1 MELRRAK
8 VNSQQK
14 ERDLKMAHY
23 LVTGGAGFFG
33 SIMKNILLERG
44 DTVVSID
51 LEPDSLVRNGFVAYR
66 GDINDD
72 VLMEKIFSENKFDG
86 IFHLAALLA
95 HVKKDLPKL
104 WRANVDGTAN
114 VLRFAE
120 KYEVGHIIFT
130 SSNCLWAKNFDT
142 LVTEDEP
149 PAPIEIYGRSKLEGE
164 KILLASSK
172 VKSVIFRCPTIMDEG
187 RLGLLG
193 ILFAFIDENR
203 RLWVVGD
210 GKNHYQF
217 IYAKDLAD
225 ACIKAMSYGET
236 DVFNI
241 GSDDVKTFNEVYQ
254 YVINYGKSKSRIAHL
269 PRGLSVLGMKI
280 CFALGISPLG
290 PYQYKMITSSFVFDT
305 SKIKAKLGWHPT
317 KKNEEMMLAA
327 YEYYHKNKDEI
338 LNRKDVSAH
347 SSVAKM
353 GIIRLLKWLS

>member
-1 MELRRAK
+1 
-8 VNSQQK
+8 
-14 ERDLKMAHY
+14 MAHY

-33 SIMKNILLERG
+33 SILKTILLNRG
-44 DTVVSID
+44 DSVASID
-51 LEPDSLVRNGFVAYR
+51 LEPDSTDRKGFIAYR
-66 GDINDD
+66 GDINDN

-86 IFHLAALLA
+86 VFHLAALLA

-104 WRANVDGTAN
+104 WRSNVDGTAN

-120 KYEVGHIIFT
+120 KFGVEHMVFT
-130 SSNCLWAKNFDT
+130 STNCLWAKNFDK
-142 LVTEDEP
+142 LVKEDEQ
-149 PAPIEIYGRSKLEGE
+149 PAPIEIYGRSKLKAEE
-164 KILLASSK
+164 ILLASTK

-203 RLWVVGD
+203 KLWVVGD
-210 GKNHYQF
+210 GNNHYQF

-225 ACIKAMSYGET
+225 ACIKGIAHGAS

-254 YVINYGKSKSRIAHL
+254 YVIDYGKSKSRIAHL
-269 PRGLSVLGMKI
+269 PKGLTVFGMKV

-290 PYQYKMITSSFVFDT
+290 PYQYKMITSNFVFDT
-305 SKIKAKLGWHPT
+305 SKIKEKLGWHPT
-317 KKNEEMMLAA
+317 KKNEEMMLVA

-338 LNRKDVSAH
+338 LHRKDVSAH

-353 GIIRLLKWLS
+353 GVIRLLKWLS

>member
-1 MELRRAK
+1 MG
-8 VNSQQK
+8 
-14 ERDLKMAHY
+14 HY

-33 SIMKNILLERG
+33 SIMKKVLLDRG

-51 LEPDSLVRNGFVAYR
+51 LEPDGLMHEGFVAYR
-66 GDINDD
+66 GDINDND
-72 VLMEKIFSENKFDG
+72 LMEKIFASNKFDG

-114 VLRFAE
+114 VLMFAE
-120 KYEVGHIIFT
+120 KYGVDHIVFT
-130 SSNCLWAKNFDT
+130 SSNCLWAKNFDN

-149 PAPIEIYGRSKLEGE
+149 PEPIEIYGRSKLEGE
-164 KILLASSK
+164 KILRASTQ

-203 RLWVVGD
+203 KLWVVGD
-210 GKNHYQF
+210 GGNHYQF
-217 IYAKDLAD
+217 IYAKDLAA
-225 ACIKAMSYGET
+225 ACIKAMAYGET

-254 YVINYGKSKSRIAHL
+254 YVIDAGQSKSRIAHL
-269 PRGLSVLGMKI
+269 PKNLTVLAMKI

-290 PYQYKMITSSFVFDT
+290 PYQYKMITSNFVFDT
-305 SKIKAKLGWHPT
+305 SKIKMKLGWMPT
-317 KKNEEMMLAA
+317 KRNEEMMLAA
-327 YEYYHKNKDEI
+327 YEYYHKNREEI
-338 LNRKDVSAH
+338 LHRKDVSAH

-353 GIIRLLKWLS
+353 GVIRLLKWIS

>member
-1 MELRRAK
+1 
-8 VNSQQK
+8 
-14 ERDLKMAHY
+14 MAHY
-23 LVTGGAGFFG
+23 LITGGAGFFG
-33 SIMKNILLERG
+33 SILKKILLDRG
-44 DTVVSID
+44 DAVVSVD
-51 LEPDSLVRNGFVAYR
+51 LEPDTMKHDGFTSYR
-66 GDINDD
+66 GDINDEA
-72 VLMEKIFSENKFDG
+72 LMGRIFSENQFDG

-120 KYEVGHIIFT
+120 KHNVGHIVFT
-130 SSNCLWAKNFDT
+130 SSNCLWAKNFDEQ
-142 LVTEDEP
+142 VKESEP

-164 KILLASSK
+164 KILLRSSK
-172 VKSVIFRCPTIMDEG
+172 VKSVIIRCPTIMDEG

-203 RLWVVGD
+203 KLWVVGD
-210 GKNHYQF
+210 GCNHYQF

-225 ACIKAMSYGET
+225 ACIKGIVHGES

-254 YVINYGKSKSRIAHL
+254 YVIDHGGSKSRIAHL
-269 PRGLSVLGMKI
+269 PKGLTVWGMKV

-305 SKIKAKLGWHPT
+305 SKIKEKLGWHPT

-338 LNRKDVSAH
+338 LRRKDVSAH

-353 GIIRLLKWLS
+353 GVIRLLKWLS

>member
-1 MELRRAK
+1 M
-8 VNSQQK
+8 SQQPK
-14 ERDLKMAHY
+14 TY

-33 SIMKNILLERG
+33 SILKRILLERG
-44 DTVVSID
+44 HRVVSID
-51 LEPDSLVRNGFVAYR
+51 LEPDPFVHPSFTAFR
-66 GDINDD
+66 GDINDS
-72 VLMEKIFSENKFDG
+72 VLMDRIFSENAFDG

-95 HVKKDLPKL
+95 HVKKDLPNL
-104 WRANVDGTAN
+104 WHANVDGTAN
-114 VLRFAE
+114 VLKFAE
-120 KYEVGHIIFT
+120 RYGVEHLAFT

-149 PAPIEIYGRSKLEGE
+149 PAPVEIYGRSKLEGE
-164 KILLASSK
+164 KILLASDK

-210 GKNHYQF
+210 GRNRYQF

-225 ACIKAMSYGET
+225 ACIRAMDYGQP

-241 GSDDVKTFNEVYQ
+241 GSDNVRTFNEVYQ
-254 YVINYGKSKSRIAHL
+254 YVIDAGHSGSRIAHL
-269 PRGLSVLGMKI
+269 PKAPAVLGMKV
-280 CFALGISPLG
+280 CFALGLSPLG

-305 SKIKAKLGWHPT
+305 SKIKRKLNWRPT
-317 KKNEEMMLAA
+317 KTNEEMMLAA
-327 YEYYHKNKDEI
+327 YDYYHRNREEI
-338 LNRKDVSAH
+338 LSRKDVSAH

-353 GIIRLLKWLS
+353 GIIRLIKALS

>member
-1 MELRRAK
+1 
-8 VNSQQK
+8 
-14 ERDLKMAHY
+14 MAHY

-33 SIMKNILLERG
+33 SIMKTILLDRG

-51 LEPDSLVRNGFVAYR
+51 LEPDPLVREGFRAFR

-72 VLMEKIFSENKFDG
+72 ALMERIFSENKFDG

-104 WRANVDGTAN
+104 WKSNVDGTAN

-120 KYEVGHIIFT
+120 RFGVEHIVFT
-130 SSNCLWAKNFDT
+130 SSNCLWARNFDEP
-142 LVTEDEP
+142 VKEEVP
-149 PAPIEIYGRSKLEGE
+149 PAPVEIYGRSKLEGE
-164 KILLASSK
+164 KILLGSGK

-203 RLWVVGD
+203 KLWVVGD
-210 GKNHYQF
+210 GCNHYQF

-225 ACIKAMSYGET
+225 ACIRGIAYGES

-254 YVINYGKSKSRIAHL
+254 YVIDHGKSKSRIAHL
-269 PRGLSVLGMKI
+269 PRGLTVFGMKV

-305 SKIKAKLGWHPT
+305 SKIKAKLGWRPT
-317 KKNEEMMLAA
+317 KRNEEMMLAA
-327 YEYYHKNKDEI
+327 YEYYHRNKDEI

-353 GIIRLLKWLS
+353 GVIRLLKWLS

>member
-1 MELRRAK
+1 
-8 VNSQQK
+8 
-14 ERDLKMAHY
+14 MATY

-33 SIMKNILLERG
+33 TIMKKMLLDRG
-44 DTVVSID
+44 HKVVSID
-51 LEPDSLVRNGFVAYR
+51 LEPDSLEHPNFTAHR
-66 GDINDD
+66 GDINDNE
-72 VLMEKIFSENKFDG
+72 LMDKIFSADHFDG

-104 WRANVDGTAN
+104 WKANVDGTRN
-114 VLRFAE
+114 VLGFAE
-120 KYEVGHIIFT
+120 KYGVEHLAFT

-149 PAPIEIYGRSKLEGE
+149 PAPIEIYGKSKLEGE
-164 KILLASSK
+164 KILLASKK
-172 VKSVIFRCPTIMDEG
+172 VKCVIFRCPTIMDEG

-203 RLWVVGD
+203 KLWVVGD

-225 ACIKAMSYGET
+225 ACLKAMDYGES

-241 GSDDVKTFNEVYQ
+241 GSDNVKTFNEVYQ
-254 YVINYGKSKSRIAHL
+254 YVIDAGKSKSRIAHL
-269 PRGLSVLGMKI
+269 PRGLTVFGMKV

-305 SKIKAKLGWHPT
+305 SKIKEKLGWRPT
-317 KKNEEMMLAA
+317 KSNEEMMLAA

-338 LNRKDVSAH
+338 MHRKDVSAH

>member
-1 MELRRAK
+1 
-8 VNSQQK
+8 
-14 ERDLKMAHY
+14 MAHY

-33 SIMKNILLERG
+33 SIMKKTLLDRG
-44 DTVVSID
+44 HTVVSID
-51 LEPDSLVRNGFVAYR
+51 LEPDAYGHDGFISYQ

-72 VLMEKIFSENKFDG
+72 ALMGKIFSENKFDG

-104 WRANVDGTAN
+104 WRSNVDGTSN

-120 KYEVGHIIFT
+120 KHGVEHIVFT
-130 SSNCLWAKNFDT
+130 SSNCLWARNFN
-142 LVTEDEP
+142 EP
-149 PAPIEIYGRSKLEGE
+149 VKENEQPAPVEIYGRSKLEGE
-164 KILLASSK
+164 KILLGSKK

-203 RLWVVGD
+203 KLWVVGD
-210 GKNHYQF
+210 GNNHYQF

-225 ACIKAMSYGET
+225 ACIKGISYGES
-236 DVFNI
+236 DIFNI

-254 YVINYGKSKSRIAHL
+254 YVIEHGKSKSRIAHL
-269 PRGLSVLGMKI
+269 PKGLTVLGMKL

-305 SKIKAKLGWHPT
+305 SKIKERLCWRPT
-317 KKNEEMMLAA
+317 KNNEEMMLTA
-327 YEYYHKNKDEI
+327 YEYYHRNKDEI
-338 LNRKDVSAH
+338 LGRKNVSAH

-353 GIIRLLKWLS
+353 GIIRLLKWVS